1 MGITTPRLRYR
12 NPLFILG
19 KAGEAAT
26 VKVTNLQLA
35 NCRPGTQWAVVG
47 PDGKVLSE
55 GHMKVRESQ
64 DVTFTPDRDGTYVL
78 VAQSG
83 QNSHSLVVTT
93 GQHHAFL
100 AGGKQKL
107 TVNGQFGRMYFHV
120 PAGVARFSIFAKAE
134 GQAAGRGG
142 KLTVTGPDGKQA
154 AHIEGDL
161 GSETEMAVT
170 VPAGMDGRVWCLEAL
185 DLSNDLTVRL
195 TGAVSPYLTPDPT
208 KVLTPRE

>member
-1 MGITTPRLRYR
+1 
-12 NPLFILG
+12 
-19 KAGEAAT
+19 
-26 VKVTNLQLA
+26 
-35 NCRPGTQWAVVG
+35 
-47 PDGKVLSE
+47 
-55 GHMKVRESQ
+55 MKVRESQ

-93 GQHHAFL
+93 GQRHAFL

-107 TVNGQFGRMYFHV
+107 TVNGQFGRMYFYV

-170 VPAGMDGRVWCLEAL
+170 VPAEGQGQVWCLSAE
-185 DLSNDLTVRL
+185 DLTNDLTVRL
-195 TGAVSPYLTPDPT
+195 TGAVSPYLTPDPA
-208 KVLTPRE
+208 KVLTPKL